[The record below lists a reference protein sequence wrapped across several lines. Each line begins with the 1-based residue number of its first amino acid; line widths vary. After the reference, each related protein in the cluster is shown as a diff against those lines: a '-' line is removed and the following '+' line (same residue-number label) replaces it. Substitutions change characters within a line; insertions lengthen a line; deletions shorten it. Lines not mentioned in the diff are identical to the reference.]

1 MRYFP
6 ALLAFALPFQAAGWN
21 AVQVPSGPAPLPA
34 AAQEAQEPGP
44 PPPPSPAPRPA
55 VSVFAETLHLGEQP
69 PELRALRVIQ
79 VRFEGAVGSPR
90 KNVKTR
96 EEAERFAQELRARV
110 AAGADFAELARRHSD
125 ASNALNGGLL
135 GVVPPGLLG
144 DALDAW
150 LFSAQAFD
158 LSPVLFTAAGYMLA
172 QRIPERVGARAIQI
186 QGTGPESW
194 ARARELLARLEAGQ
208 DFAALAGEV
217 NDDPALKERRG
228 AMAVFERG
236 SGDSMI
242 KAAAFDTPLGQ
253 VSAPVETPMGLF
265 LVQPVAP
272 ESLPPEL
279 APKVWARFNG
289 MLISFDE
296 ARLPVAQL
304 PGRNAAEAELVA
316 AQMIE
321 RLAAGEDFAELA
333 ARFNDDPA
341 GGRERRGDVGWF
353 HRHQP
358 GLPNF
363 LRANF
368 ELEPGEFS
376 DPIPLNVGY
385 LILQRT
391 R

>member
-1 MRYFP
+1 MRY
-6 ALLAFALPFQAAGWN
+6 LLAIALCTLQLQPGFSARSAHGSEPQ
-21 AVQVPSGPAPLPA
+21 SGAPQQPQQPQPPAPPIPPKRAPA
-34 AAQEAQEPGP
+34 
-44 PPPPSPAPRPA
+44 
-55 VSVFAETLHLGEQP
+55 SVFAETLHLGAEP

-79 VRFEGAVGSPR
+79 VRFEGSVGSPR
-90 KNVKTR
+90 KNVRTR
-96 EEAERFAQELRARV
+96 EEAQRFTEELRAKL

-135 GVVPPGLLG
+135 GVVPPGTLG
-144 DALDAW
+144 AALDQW
-150 LFSAQAFD
+150 LFSAQAFE
-158 LSPVLFTAAGYMLA
+158 LSPVMFTAAGYMLA

-186 QGTGPESW
+186 DGTGPQSW
-194 ARARELLARLEAGQ
+194 ARARELLVRLEAGA
-208 DFAALAGEV
+208 DFSALAAEV

-228 AMAVFERG
+228 ALAVFERG
-236 SGDSMI
+236 SGDSMV

-265 LVQPVAP
+265 LVQAVAP

-279 APKVWARFNG
+279 APKPWARFNG
-289 MLISFDE
+289 MLVSFDG
-296 ARLPVAQL
+296 ARLPVATL

-316 AQMIE
+316 ARLVE
-321 RLAAGEDFAELA
+321 RLRGGEDFAALA
-333 ARFNDDPA
+333 AEFNDDPA

-368 ELEPGEFS
+368 ELELGEIT

>member
-1 MRYFP
+1 
-6 ALLAFALPFQAAGWN
+6 
-21 AVQVPSGPAPLPA
+21 VAP
-34 AAQEAQEPGP
+34 QEAQEPGP
-44 PPPPSPAPRPA
+44 SVPPSPAPRPP
-55 VSVFAETLHLGEQP
+55 VSVFAETLQLGAEP

-79 VRFEGAVGSPR
+79 VRFEGSVGSPR

-96 EEAERFAQELRARV
+96 EEAERFTQELRERA
-110 AAGADFAELARRHSD
+110 AAGADFSELARRHSD
-125 ASNALNGGLL
+125 ASNAINGGLV

-150 LFSAQAFD
+150 LFSAQAFE

-194 ARARELLARLEAGQ
+194 ARARDLLARLEAGAE
-208 DFAALAGEV
+208 FADLAAEI

-228 AMAVFERG
+228 ALAVFERG

-253 VSAPVETPMGLF
+253 VSAPVETPLGLF

-272 ESLPPEL
+272 DSLPPEL

-316 AQMIE
+316 AELLE
-321 RLAAGEDFAELA
+321 RLRAGEDFAELA
-333 ARFNDDPA
+333 ARYNDDPA

-363 LRANF
+363 VRANF
-368 ELEPGEFS
+368 ELEPGECS